1 MQHPGAV
8 PAGSNPF
15 DALALGGSLTRSA
28 RAALR
33 GEQRIDANDRPAGR
47 NESGQGRLA
56 LQQVRR

>member
-28 RAALR
+28 RATLR
-33 GEQRIDANDRPAGR
+33 GGQRIDAGNRPAGR
-47 NESGQGRLA
+47 SERG
-56 LQQVRR
+56 